1 MGATVTCGRCG
12 RECPT
17 TQRFCG
23 WCGATLDRA
32 CPSCGAN
39 NPGDSRFCAACGVA
53 VDTWRLPGEERRWV
67 TVVFADLSGF
77 TSASETMDP
86 EDVRAMVSPGLTS
99 LSGIVEQY
107 GGWVNRIIGD
117 AVLAVFGAPRGHEDD
132 AERAVRAALE
142 MQCRVSESP
151 ADFGGLR
158 LRVGVNTGEVMFG
171 AVGPDPNLT
180 VMGDVVNT
188 AARLQSA
195 ADPGQ
200 VLVGIDTHAATRGI
214 RYEPVSDLSVKGK
227 VEPVSAWSALRPLT
241 APARRP
247 ISSAPIVGRQAE
259 FDLLTSIWGRVTRD
273 REPHL
278 VTVLGDA
285 GIGKSMLAR
294 EMSRAV
300 EQEGGRV
307 LRAASLP
314 YGEWIPYAAF
324 AQMLKDLAGIYEND
338 DPFNSRIKLQACIE
352 RLLPES
358 TDAIREALWLAPQRL
373 DHIAFL
379 AGLQAESE
387 QLDQGALFDA
397 ARRFLE
403 AIGREK
409 PTLLIFEDLQ
419 WAERSVLDLVEWLA
433 GRVKGVPVCFLALA
447 RPELLDNRP
456 RWGSGLASYTALP
469 LGPLK
474 PHDAAALAQ
483 LLLADRGDPASVS
496 QVQRTAGGNPLFV
509 EELVAWVYDERE
521 PTARPLPT
529 TVRSI
534 ITARLDA
541 LPEPQRRLLLEASVI
556 GDVFWAGALSELARG
571 EAATDELLE
580 DLERR
585 DFVRREPSSRIQGD
599 LEFSF
604 KHDLIRDV
612 AYSTVPKAIRQ
623 QRHGATAE
631 YLEQSGAGTGGSA
644 AILAVH
650 WREAGDSERA
660 IEYLLAAAEYARRGW
675 AKDEAVRLYSQA
687 LELIPPD
694 DHARRKDVSVSRAVA
709 RVMFMHAVIQAD
721 QLKTPV
727 AHDREGG

>member
-1 MGATVTCGRCG
+1 
-12 RECPT
+12 
-17 TQRFCG
+17 
-23 WCGATLDRA
+23 
-32 CPSCGAN
+32 
-39 NPGDSRFCAACGVA
+39 
-53 VDTWRLPGEERRWV
+53 
-67 TVVFADLSGF
+67 
-77 TSASETMDP
+77 
-86 EDVRAMVSPGLTS
+86 
-99 LSGIVEQY
+99 
-107 GGWVNRIIGD
+107 
-117 AVLAVFGAPRGHEDD
+117 
-132 AERAVRAALE
+132 
-142 MQCRVSESP
+142 
-151 ADFGGLR
+151 
-158 LRVGVNTGEVMFG
+158 
-171 AVGPDPNLT
+171 
-180 VMGDVVNT
+180 
-188 AARLQSA
+188 
-195 ADPGQ
+195 
-200 VLVGIDTHAATRGI
+200 
-214 RYEPVSDLSVKGK
+214 
-227 VEPVSAWSALRPLT
+227 
-241 APARRP
+241 
-247 ISSAPIVGRQAE
+247 
-259 FDLLTSIWGRVTRD
+259 
-273 REPHL
+273 
-278 VTVLGDA
+278 
-285 GIGKSMLAR
+285 
-294 EMSRAV
+294 
-300 EQEGGRV
+300 
-307 LRAASLP
+307 
-314 YGEWIPYAAF
+314 
-324 AQMLKDLAGIYEND
+324 
-338 DPFNSRIKLQACIE
+338 
-352 RLLPES
+352 
-358 TDAIREALWLAPQRL
+358 
-373 DHIAFL
+373 
-379 AGLQAESE
+379 
-387 QLDQGALFDA
+387 
-397 ARRFLE
+397 
-403 AIGREK
+403 
-409 PTLLIFEDLQ
+409 
-419 WAERSVLDLVEWLA
+419 
-433 GRVKGVPVCFLALA
+433 LALA

>member
-1 MGATVTCGRCG
+1 
-12 RECPT
+12 
-17 TQRFCG
+17 
-23 WCGATLDRA
+23 
-32 CPSCGAN
+32 
-39 NPGDSRFCAACGVA
+39 
-53 VDTWRLPGEERRWV
+53 
-67 TVVFADLSGF
+67 VVFADLSGF
-77 TSASETMDP
+77 TSASEMMDP
-86 EDVRAMVSPGLTS
+86 EDVRAMVAPGLSS
-99 LSGIVEQY
+99 LSGIVEEY

-117 AVLAVFGAPRGHEDD
+117 AVLAVFGAPVAHEDD

-142 MQCRVSESP
+142 MQRRVSECP

-171 AVGPDPNLT
+171 AVGPDPNVT

-188 AARLQSA
+188 ASRLQSA

-200 VLVGIDTHAATRGI
+200 VVVGIDTHAASRAI
-214 RYEPVSDLSVKGK
+214 RYEPVPDLSIKGK
-227 VEPVSAWSALRPLT
+227 AEPVSAWSALRPLT

-247 ISSAPIVGRQAE
+247 MSSAPMVGRQAE
-259 FDLLTSIWGRVTRD
+259 FEMLTSIWRRVTRD

-278 VTVLGDA
+278 VTLVGDS
-285 GIGKSMLAR
+285 GIGKSTLAR
-294 EMSRAV
+294 EISRAV

-307 LRAASLP
+307 LHAASLP
-314 YGEWIPYAAF
+314 YGERVPYAAF

-338 DPFNSRIKLQACIE
+338 DAANSRFKLVACTE

-358 TDAIREALWLAPQRL
+358 RDAMREALWTAPQRL

-379 AGLQAESE
+379 AGLRAES
-387 QLDQGALFDA
+387 DQVDQRALFGA
-397 ARRFLE
+397 ARRLLE
-403 AIGREK
+403 ALGREG
-409 PTLLIFEDLQ
+409 PTLLVFEDLH

-447 RPELLDNRP
+447 RPELLDARP

-483 LLLADRGDPASVS
+483 LLLADRGDPVIASH
-496 QVQRTAGGNPLFV
+496 VQRTAGGNPLFV
-509 EELVAWVYDERE
+509 EELVAWVSDD
-521 PTARPLPT
+521 PTPTSRPLPT

-541 LPEPQRRLLLEASVI
+541 LPDPQRRLLLEASVI
-556 GDVFWAGALSELARG
+556 GDVFWAGALGEHARG
-571 EAATDELLE
+571 EAATEELLE

-604 KHDLIRDV
+604 KHDLIREV
-612 AYSTVPKAIRQ
+612 AYSTVPKAVRQ

-631 YLEQSGAGTGGSA
+631 YLEQAGAGTEGSA
-644 AILAVH
+644 AILALH
-650 WREAGDSERA
+650 WREAGNSERA
-660 IEYLLAAAEYARRGW
+660 IEYLLAAAEYAGRGW

-687 LELIPPD
+687 LELISPD
-694 DHARRKDVSVSRAVA
+694 DHARRKDVTVSRAVA
-709 RVMFMHAVIQAD
+709 RLMFVHAVFQAD
-721 QLKTPV
+721 QLRTPV
-727 AHDREGG
+727 PRGREDG